1 MRWILFIL
9 IYLFIDF
16 YAFQAFRTLSKSSYT
31 VYIYIIISLL
41 LIGGILYDQIG
52 ISEPVYKRPSR
63 LLLYGIVLTVF
74 VTKII
79 LALGMILEDSS
90 RLGIALYKKISGTP
104 TSTYV
109 PSRRKFVA
117 TMTLGLAALP
127 FSTMLYGMIRGRY
140 NFKVFKYEL
149 EFEDLPEAF
158 DGYTLT
164 QISDL
169 HVGSWDNKEKF
180 DYAMDLIN
188 QQESDVIL
196 FTGDLVNNL
205 TKELDRW
212 KDSLSVL
219 KANDGVYSV
228 LGNHDYGDYHKW
240 ENEEEKHKN
249 LEEIKRVQSEMGW
262 RLLNNEHIWLEKN
275 NQKIALI
282 GVENWG
288 NGNFRK
294 SGDID
299 IASQGLDPSSFK
311 ILMSHDP
318 SYWEYRIKNNLST
331 YHLTLSG
338 HTHGMQYGVEIPGF
352 VRWSPSQYRY
362 PYWAGLY
369 KENHRYLYVNR
380 GLGYIGYPGRFGVW
394 PEVTV
399 IKLKKKRSIT
409 S

>member
-1 MRWILFIL
+1 
-9 IYLFIDF
+9 
-16 YAFQAFRTLSKSSYT
+16 
-31 VYIYIIISLL
+31 
-41 LIGGILYDQIG
+41 
-52 ISEPVYKRPSR
+52 
-63 LLLYGIVLTVF
+63 
-74 VTKII
+74 
-79 LALGMILEDSS
+79 
-90 RLGIALYKKISGTP
+90 
-104 TSTYV
+104 
-109 PSRRKFVA
+109 
-117 TMTLGLAALP
+117 
-127 FSTMLYGMIRGRY
+127 
-140 NFKVFKYEL
+140 
-149 EFEDLPEAF
+149 
-158 DGYTLT
+158 
-164 QISDL
+164 
-169 HVGSWDNKEKF
+169 
-180 DYAMDLIN
+180 
-188 QQESDVIL
+188 
-196 FTGDLVNNL
+196 
-205 TKELDRW
+205 
-212 KDSLSVL
+212 
-219 KANDGVYSV
+219 
-228 LGNHDYGDYHKW
+228 
-240 ENEEEKHKN
+240 
-249 LEEIKRVQSEMGW
+249 MGW

-409 S
+409 SSI

>member
-79 LALGMILEDSS
+79 LAIGMILEDSS

-196 FTGDLVNNL
+196 FT
-205 TKELDRW
+205 
-212 KDSLSVL
+212 
-219 KANDGVYSV
+219 
-228 LGNHDYGDYHKW
+228 
-240 ENEEEKHKN
+240 
-249 LEEIKRVQSEMGW
+249 
-262 RLLNNEHIWLEKN
+262 
-275 NQKIALI
+275 
-282 GVENWG
+282 
-288 NGNFRK
+288 
-294 SGDID
+294 
-299 IASQGLDPSSFK
+299 
-311 ILMSHDP
+311 
-318 SYWEYRIKNNLST
+318 
-331 YHLTLSG
+331 
-338 HTHGMQYGVEIPGF
+338 
-352 VRWSPSQYRY
+352 
-362 PYWAGLY
+362 
-369 KENHRYLYVNR
+369 
-380 GLGYIGYPGRFGVW
+380 
-394 PEVTV
+394 
-399 IKLKKKRSIT
+399 
-409 S
+409 

>member
-1 MRWILFIL
+1 
-9 IYLFIDF
+9 
-16 YAFQAFRTLSKSSYT
+16 
-31 VYIYIIISLL
+31 
-41 LIGGILYDQIG
+41 
-52 ISEPVYKRPSR
+52 
-63 LLLYGIVLTVF
+63 
-74 VTKII
+74 II

-318 SYWEYRIKNNLST
+318 
-331 YHLTLSG
+331 
-338 HTHGMQYGVEIPGF
+338 
-352 VRWSPSQYRY
+352 
-362 PYWAGLY
+362 
-369 KENHRYLYVNR
+369 
-380 GLGYIGYPGRFGVW
+380 
-394 PEVTV
+394 
-399 IKLKKKRSIT
+399 
-409 S
+409 